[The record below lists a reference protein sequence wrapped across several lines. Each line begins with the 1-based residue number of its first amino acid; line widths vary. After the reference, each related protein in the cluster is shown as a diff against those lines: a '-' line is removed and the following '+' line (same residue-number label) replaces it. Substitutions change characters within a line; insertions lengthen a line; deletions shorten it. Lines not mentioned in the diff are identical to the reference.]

1 MSSGK
6 EIQAL
11 LIDKR
16 KATLEENWKDLAAI
30 CNYLGKRYMERGD
43 HDQALKEH
51 QHELDICRRKLK
63 DDNGIAI
70 AYRNI
75 GEVYAEMEEYK
86 KALES
91 LKIYLE
97 KAENMKD
104 FVEIQRAWATIG
116 RTYYMKGDLKRAL
129 TAFETALKLA
139 EK

>member
-6 EIQAL
+6 EIQSL
-11 LIDKR
+11 LFDKQ
-16 KATLEENWKDLAAI
+16 KAIAKNNWKDLAAI
-30 CNYLGKRYMERGD
+30 CNYLGKLYSERGELEN
-43 HDQALKEH
+43 ALNEHKE
-51 QHELDICRRKLK
+51 ELKICKSKLK

-70 AYRNI
+70 AHRNI

-86 KALES
+86 KSLES
-91 LKIYLE
+91 LKIYLD
-97 KAENMKD
+97 KAEEMKD

-139 EK
+139 VK